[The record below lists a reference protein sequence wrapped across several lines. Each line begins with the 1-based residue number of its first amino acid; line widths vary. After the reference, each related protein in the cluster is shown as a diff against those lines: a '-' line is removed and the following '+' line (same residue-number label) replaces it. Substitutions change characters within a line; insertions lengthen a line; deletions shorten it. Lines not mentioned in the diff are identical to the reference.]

1 MVSHRSVSIE
11 RRPGTYALV
20 LRCTRSVVVR
30 VGRLGSM
37 RTRPGFYVYVG
48 SAFGPGGVRAR
59 VERHARRS
67 GRPHWHVDHLR
78 PVTRLREVWHSH
90 DPLRREHDWARGVGS
105 MQCAETELRG
115 FGSSDCACPA
125 HLFFFR
131 ERPSVHRFRRIVRG
145 ALPEHAPIR
154 GSALEGPGSG
164 DFPRLT
170 E

>member
-1 MVSHRSVSIE
+1 VVAVS
-11 RRPGTYALV
+11 LKNV

-30 VGRLGSM
+30 VGRPGRL

-59 VERHARRS
+59 VARHARRS

-78 PVTRLREVWHSH
+78 PVTRLQEVWHSY
-90 DPLRREHDWARGVGS
+90 DPLHREHDWARGVGS
-105 MQCAETELRG
+105 MRGASVELRG

-131 ERPSVHRFRRIVRG
+131 ERPSVHRFRRLVRG

-154 GSALEGPGSG
+154 TSALGEVAAGASS
-164 DFPRLT
+164 RLT